1 MRVWE
6 EGRNEKRSKDKG
18 IRSDP
23 HVLASRPSLIRVDMV
38 EFVLF
43 YGGTCEGSII
53 FMQSKH

>member
-23 HVLASRPSLIRVDMV
+23 HVLASKPSLIRVDVV
-38 EFVLF
+38 EFYFTLALVKVSSFSCKQTL
-43 YGGTCEGSII
+43 
-53 FMQSKH
+53 